1 MYIWW
6 ESSVVA
12 VSLNPDIISRSP
24 DMTHKQILIKEF
36 GLKGYEK
43 LSPSLKELAEKL
55 DALPPVGRRGLL
67 KKRKRAAA

>member
-1 MYIWW
+1 
-6 ESSVVA
+6 
-12 VSLNPDIISRSP
+12 
-24 DMTHKQILIKEF
+24 MTHKQILIKEF